1 MRIFGRSLQLLA
13 LLVMPAAIWVGHF
26 NRDEKG
32 ALTIFL
38 GSIVIFFFG
47 WLLVKGR

>member
-1 MRIFGRSLQLLA
+1 MYVFGRLMQLLA

-26 NRDEKG
+26 RHDEKG

-38 GSIVIFFFG
+38 GSVVIFFLG
-47 WLLVKGR
+47 WLFARGR